1 MTCSAHDLATAGRGF
16 GALLTLPTAQAKA
29 RKGLAHN
36 VRTAML
42 HLAPADLADARSV
55 CPWSTAGCR
64 AACLHTAGRG
74 GIGASEDGRSGNS
87 VIDARM
93 ARTRLFWSNRD
104 AFVALLEE
112 EWRRFR
118 VSVARRGLGETWI
131 LRPNAT
137 SDIAW
142 ESIAPQILRHGAYDY
157 TKSRKRALR
166 EAASRRGE
174 DDAWPVGYSLTYSA
188 SEADSHFDLA
198 YLMDKGVGVAMVF
211 DAATHARILALGR
224 WRGMPVVDGDAHD
237 LRYLDRVEHGIH
249 PHGGYVVALRAKGRA
264 KADASGFVR
273 RSIP

>member
-1 MTCSAHDLATAGRGF
+1 
-16 GALLTLPTAQAKA
+16 
-29 RKGLAHN
+29 
-36 VRTAML
+36 
-42 HLAPADLADARSV
+42 
-55 CPWSTAGCR
+55 
-64 AACLHTAGRG
+64 
-74 GIGASEDGRSGNS
+74 